1 MEPRHHALSG
11 EISCTAGK
19 PRTLP
24 KAAMR
29 NVKPLRTVSNTG
41 QYFEFPE
48 TRMEAKTHLI

>member
-29 NVKPLRTVSNTG
+29 NVKPLGTVRNTG